1 MAQRLAQEKDLST
14 GEFVMRTRMVRMDMA
29 QRLNAH
35 RVLSLVL
42 FLLALVGW
50 GAFAYSAGSSASAV
64 RDLRAELAQL
74 KPNQDQLLAERS
86 HRQEAVGDLIPARR
100 LWTDPS

>member
-1 MAQRLAQEKDLST
+1 
-14 GEFVMRTRMVRMDMA
+14 MRTGMVRMDMA

-35 RVLSLVL
+35 RALSLVL

-50 GAFAYSAGSSASAV
+50 GAFAYSARSSASAV

-74 KPNQDQLLAERS
+74 KPSQDQLVVERS
-86 HRQEAVGDLIPARR
+86 QPQEAVGDQMPARR